1 MDHKIY
7 QFLIEIVNQQ
17 QILINEPM
25 KNHTSFKIGGP
36 ADFLALPKSV
46 EQIQSI
52 VKLCKNEKIPLF
64 ILGNGTDLLVRD
76 KGIRGIVLKIAK
88 NFDSV
93 EIIGETKE
101 KVVAQSGVSLSALA
115 KILLRNELS
124 GFEFASGIPGTLGG
138 AVTMNA
144 GAYGGEMKDVLRS
157 MEVMDQEGNI
167 FTLEGKEMELGYRKS
182 AVQERNL
189 IALIATME
197 FKKGNYDK
205 IKKRMRDLDQMRK
218 TKQPIQWPSAGSTFK
233 RPEGYFAGK
242 LIQDAGLKGFS
253 MGRAQ
258 VSDLHSGFV
267 INKGG
272 ATAKE
277 VIALIRHIQTT
288 VKEKLGVD
296 LQTEVKIIG
305 EE

>member
-1 MDHKIY
+1 MDNRVYK
-7 QFLIEIVNQQ
+7 LLTEIIDGG

-36 ADFLALPKSV
+36 ADFLVLPQRT
-46 EQIQSI
+46 EEIQ
-52 VKLCKNEKIPLF
+52 KIIEVSKKEEIPTF
-64 ILGNGTDLLVRD
+64 IIGNGTDLLVRD
-76 KGIRGIVLKIAK
+76 KGLRGIVVKIAK
-88 NFDSV
+88 NFNNIKILES
-93 EIIGETKE
+93 ENKAI
-101 KVVAQSGVSLSALA
+101 AQSGISLSALA
-115 KILLRNELS
+115 KLLLRNELT

-144 GAYGGEMKDVLRS
+144 GAYGGEMKDILEKI
-157 MEVMDQEGNI
+157 EVMDRQGNI
-167 FTLEGKEMELGYRKS
+167 FTLQGEEMQLGYRKS
-182 AVQERNL
+182 AVQDQDL
-189 IALIATME
+189 IVLTVTMQ
-197 FKKGNYDK
+197 FQKGSYDE
-205 IKKRMRDLDQMRK
+205 IKEKMRDLDHRRR
-218 TKQPIQWPSAGSTFK
+218 TKQPLEWPSAGSTFR
-233 RPEGYFAGK
+233 RPEGYYAGK

-272 ATAKE
+272 ATAEE
-277 VIALIRHIQTT
+277 VIALIRHIQDT
-288 VKEKLGVD
+288 VKKKFGVD

>member
-1 MDHKIY
+1 MDDKIY
-7 QFLIEIVNQQ
+7 QFLIEIVNQE

-36 ADFLALPKSV
+36 ADFFVLPKSV
-46 EQIQSI
+46 EQIQGI
-52 VKLCKNEKIPLF
+52 VKLCKSEEIPLF

-93 EIIGETKE
+93 KITGVTEE
-101 KVVAQSGVSLSALA
+101 KVIAQSGVSLSALA

-144 GAYGGEMKDVLRS
+144 GAYGGEMKDILRS
-157 MEVMDQEGNI
+157 IEVMDQNGNI
-167 FTLEGKEMELGYRKS
+167 FTLQGKEMALGYRKS

-205 IKKRMRDLDQMRK
+205 IKERMRDLDQRRK

-272 ATAKE
+272 ASAKE
-277 VIALIRHIQTT
+277 VITLIRHIQTT